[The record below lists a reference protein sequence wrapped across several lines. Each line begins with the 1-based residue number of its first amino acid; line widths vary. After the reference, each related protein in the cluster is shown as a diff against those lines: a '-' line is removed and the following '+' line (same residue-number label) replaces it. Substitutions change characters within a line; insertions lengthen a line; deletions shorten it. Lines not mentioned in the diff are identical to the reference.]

1 MTMFKK
7 AFEKLELDAVAVIL
21 AAVNDHFDGGGFDP
35 VETTIM
41 AIDVPFYPGYKFL
54 DITDASLSPARK
66 RFALVKSEAGS
77 VVSHVVVLDW
87 TNEPIYILNQQA
99 PIRLTADNI
108 AEYVRFFFTYVRGK
122 HGRFIVTENVDDIN
136 WKEDPP
142 PQARKAITKMLLP
155 VVLKEEKA
163 GNFYLEITMM
173 FRDSLFKADVEVQP
187 NGLVS
192 LSNEKLLVEDMPV
205 RDDTFGQ

>member
-1 MTMFKK
+1 M
-7 AFEKLELDAVAVIL
+7 D
-21 AAVNDHFDGGGFDP
+21 AVNDHIDGGAFDP
-35 VETTIM
+35 VDTTIM
-41 AIDVPFYPGYKFL
+41 AIDVPFYPGYRFL
-54 DITDASLSPARK
+54 EISDTSLTPARK
-66 RFALVKSEAGS
+66 RFVIIKSDQANIIS
-77 VVSHVVVLDW
+77 DVVVLDW
-87 TNEPIYILNQQA
+87 TNEPIYILNQKA
-99 PIRLTADNI
+99 PIQLNADNI

-142 PQARKAITKMLLP
+142 PQARKAIAKMLVP
-155 VVLKEEKA
+155 VELKEEKD
-163 GNFYLEITMM
+163 GNMYLEATMM

>member
-1 MTMFKK
+1 M
-7 AFEKLELDAVAVIL
+7 
-21 AAVNDHFDGGGFDP
+21 
-35 VETTIM
+35 
-41 AIDVPFYPGYKFL
+41 
-54 DITDASLSPARK
+54 
-66 RFALVKSEAGS
+66 
-77 VVSHVVVLDW
+77 VVLDW

-99 PIRLTADNI
+99 PIQLNADNI
-108 AEYVRFFFTYVRGK
+108 AEYVHFFFTYVRGK

-155 VVLKEEKA
+155 VTLKEEKN
-163 GNFYLEITMM
+163 GNFYLEVTMM

-205 RDDTFGQ
+205 RDDSFGQ

>member
-1 MTMFKK
+1 MFKK

-21 AAVNDHFDGGGFDP
+21 DAVNDHFDGGGFDP

-54 DITDASLSPARK
+54 DITDASLTPVRK
-66 RFALVKSEAGS
+66 RYALVKSEKGS
-77 VVSHVVVLDW
+77 VVTHVVVLDW

-99 PIRLTADNI
+99 PIQLNADNI

-155 VVLKEEKA
+155 VTLQEEKN
-163 GNFYLEITMM
+163 GNFYLEVTMM

-205 RDDTFGQ
+205 RDDSFGQ

>member
-1 MTMFKK
+1 MFKN
-7 AFEKLELDAVAVIL
+7 AFQKLELDDVAIIL
-21 AAVNDHFDGGGFDP
+21 DAVNDHIDGGAFDP
-35 VETTIM
+35 VDTTIM
-41 AIDVPFYPGYKFL
+41 AIDVPFYPGYRFL
-54 DITDASLSPARK
+54 EISDTSLTPARK
-66 RFALVKSEAGS
+66 RFVIIKSKQANIIS
-77 VVSHVVVLDW
+77 DVVVLDW
-87 TNEPIYILNQQA
+87 TNEPIYILNQKA
-99 PIRLTADNI
+99 PIQLNADNI

-142 PQARKAITKMLLP
+142 PQARKAIAKMLVP
-155 VVLKEEKA
+155 VELKEEKD
-163 GNFYLEITMM
+163 GNLHLEATMM

>member
-1 MTMFKK
+1 MFKN
-7 AFEKLELDAVAVIL
+7 AFQKLELDDVAIIL
-21 AAVNDHFDGGGFDP
+21 DAVNDHIDGGAFDP
-35 VETTIM
+35 VDTTIM
-41 AIDVPFYPGYKFL
+41 AIDVPFYPGYRFL
-54 DITDASLSPARK
+54 EISDTSLTPARK
-66 RFALVKSEAGS
+66 RFVIIKSEQANIIS
-77 VVSHVVVLDW
+77 DVVVLDW
-87 TNEPIYILNQQA
+87 TNEPIYILNQKA
-99 PIRLTADNI
+99 PIQLNADNI

-142 PQARKAITKMLLP
+142 PQARKAIAKMLVP
-155 VVLKEEKA
+155 VELKEEKD
-163 GNFYLEITMM
+163 GNMYLEATMM